1 MLLHPLQS
9 LDPTEGLKLDP
20 HEKPNLERSFFVLS
34 ELHFGQ
40 TTRSSFFARVS
51 KLCPQSSHLNSN
63 IGIWI
68 SPQKRLLDMLKKYS
82 IYPSVIA
89 RLAGQVEKSPAPD
102 TLLSRNA
109 GEKELNLQENMS
121 PSIIKL
127 SLSTL

>member
-9 LDPTEGLKLDP
+9 LDPTEDLKLDP

-68 SPQKRLLDMLKKYS
+68 SITSEKALGYAKEVFD
-82 IYPSVIA
+82 ISVSNRKISWA
-89 RLAGQVEKSPAPD
+89 S
-102 TLLSRNA
+102 
-109 GEKELNLQENMS
+109 
-121 PSIIKL
+121 
-127 SLSTL
+127 

>member
-1 MLLHPLQS
+1 
-9 LDPTEGLKLDP
+9 
-20 HEKPNLERSFFVLS
+20 
-34 ELHFGQ
+34 
-40 TTRSSFFARVS
+40 
-51 KLCPQSSHLNSN
+51 
-63 IGIWI
+63 
-68 SPQKRLLDMLKKYS
+68 MLKKYS